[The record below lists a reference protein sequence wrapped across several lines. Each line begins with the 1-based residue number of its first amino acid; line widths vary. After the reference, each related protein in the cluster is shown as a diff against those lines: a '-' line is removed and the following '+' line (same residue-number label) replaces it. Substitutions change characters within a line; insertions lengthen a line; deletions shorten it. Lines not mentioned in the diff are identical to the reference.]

1 MMNNRGL
8 HKLARCYSQCT
19 YSSLD
24 GKLVLLITVGA
35 RYEYE
40 LKWKK
45 ESAVLCKQE
54 CPGPNCIQLTSCF
67 EAMRLWGCTKFW

>member
-1 MMNNRGL
+1 MDSRGL
-8 HKLARCYSQCT
+8 QELARCYSQYT

-24 GKLVLLITVGA
+24 GKPMLLIIVGA

-45 ESAVLCKQE
+45 ESVFLCKQQ
-54 CPGPNCIQLTSCF
+54 CPGNPLPFS
-67 EAMRLWGCTKFW
+67 GH